1 MFPLCRKPTDDGSA
15 QEGVRQAN
23 GMQCIVNMDWFDVR
37 KKSMLSI
44 RIYDRFV
51 CIESKIVVVVN
62 SILLN

>member
-1 MFPLCRKPTDDGSA
+1 
-15 QEGVRQAN
+15 
-23 GMQCIVNMDWFDVR
+23 MQCIVNIDWFDVR